1 MQLLRLHNIP
11 ILEQLQIE
19 EALLRADTGDWC
31 LINSGSP
38 AAIVMGI
45 SGVPEKLLHVEKV
58 RQDRIPL
65 IKRYTGGG
73 TVFIDPETIFVT
85 FICNTATFEEVPA
98 NPKAIMQWS
107 EKVYKPFFPNFSLRE
122 NDYVFGE
129 RKFGGNAQYIQKGRW
144 LHHTSFLW
152 NFDPKNMEYLLLPE
166 KRPAYR
172 ADRSHTDF
180 LCTLN
185 SRFSE
190 KAQFLS
196 SLESYLKTTLSL
208 REGVWKPEILHLPHR
223 KSTVSISL

>member
-1 MQLLRLHNIP
+1 MQLLRLHNTP

-38 AAIVMGI
+38 PAIVMGI
-45 SGVPEKLLHVEKV
+45 SGIPEKLLHVEKV
-58 RQDRIPL
+58 KKDRIPL
-65 IKRYTGGG
+65 IKRYSGGG
-73 TVFIDPETIFVT
+73 TVFVDPETIFVT
-85 FICNTATFEEVPA
+85 FICNTSTFEEVAP

-107 EKVYKPFFPNFSLRE
+107 EGVYKPFFPNFSLRE

-152 NFDPKNMEYLLLPE
+152 NFDPKNMEYLRLPE
-166 KRPAYR
+166 KRPTYR
-172 ADRSHTDF
+172 GERSHADF
-180 LCTLN
+180 LCTL
-185 SRFSE
+185 SSAFSGKE
-190 KAQFLS
+190 QCLS
-196 SLESYLKTTLSL
+196 ALEGHLRTTLSL
-208 REGVWKPEILHLPHR
+208 KDGTWNPDLLHLPHR